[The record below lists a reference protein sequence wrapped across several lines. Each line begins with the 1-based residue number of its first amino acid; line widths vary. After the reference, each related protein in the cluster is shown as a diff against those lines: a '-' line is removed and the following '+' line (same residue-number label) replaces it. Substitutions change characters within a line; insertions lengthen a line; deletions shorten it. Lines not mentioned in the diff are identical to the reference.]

1 MSDIQRD
8 MRSLDYGW
16 DGFKV
21 VSAGETVDF
30 DDSAD
35 GFYAIKAIEGS
46 AVIDATAYKGDN
58 LTNTN
63 MLAGDMILG
72 LFSSVTCDTGK
83 VLVYMR

>member
-21 VSAGETVDF
+21 LTAGQTVDF
-30 DDSAD
+30 EDSAD

-46 AVIDATAYKGDN
+46 ATIDATAYRGDN
-58 LTNTN
+58 LTNTA
-63 MLAGDMILG
+63 MLGGDVILG
-72 LFSSVTCDTGK
+72 LFSSVTCDAGK